1 MSSNI
6 SFQSVNIQDKIQN
19 KGFLLLDNIFKEQG
33 WHLCENKINKICY
46 TKLGFETDIF
56 DIEISEKQIQV
67 SIPIRNS
74 PYQYVTCFN
83 DYFQASEYL
92 EARFKDFNSELII

>member
-6 SFQSVNIQDKIQN
+6 SLKSESFQDKIQN
-19 KGFLLLDNIFKEQG
+19 KGFILLDKIFKEQG
-33 WHLCENKINKICY
+33 WYLCENKINKICY

-56 DIEISEKQIQV
+56 DIQIFEKEIQV

-74 PYQYVTCFN
+74 PYQYVTCFT

-92 EARFKDFNSELII
+92 EARFKDFNVIYDI

>member
-6 SFQSVNIQDKIQN
+6 SLQSVIFHDKIQN
-19 KGFLLLDNIFKEQG
+19 KGFLLLDNIFKEHG
-33 WHLCENKINKICY
+33 WHLCQNKMNKICY
-46 TKLGFETDIF
+46 TKLGYETDIF
-56 DIEISEKQIQV
+56 DIQIFEKEIQV

-74 PYQYVTCFN
+74 PYQYVTYFT

-92 EARFKDFNSELII
+92 EARFKNFTDASTI